1 MGEQAFGT
9 IRVGNHRTGEAHD
22 IEFALVE
29 GLDHGG
35 RRAEAADDHDRHPGH
50 VADILGEVYEVSF
63 TLDRALPTPILT
75 LVRQGDAHH
84 LRLLH
89 ESAGEPEKIEPPAIQ
104 HPPPLDHPPAR
115 QTAPSVSLSIY
126 T

>member
-63 TLDRALPTPILT
+63 KLDRALPTPIFT
-75 LVRQGDAHH
+75 LVLQGDAHH
-84 LRLLH
+84 LRQ
-89 ESAGEPEKIEPPAIQ
+89 STIEREAYFVNYAKDRSEEHTSELQSP
-104 HPPPLDHPPAR
+104 DHLVCR
-115 QTAPSVSLSIY
+115 L
-126 T
+126 